1 MSATRNNDLTPK
13 QKRGLELV
21 LKTLMK
27 KYNFINGWEL
37 IRDWGK
43 WATTFY
49 FNLDVN
55 IYKLSEFYN
64 KPIDE
69 YNKIKIDNGEV
80 IETTSLFSIVR
91 TTNPG
96 EQDRDEELND
106 AYNEKKNMQNFLNQL
121 YENLP
126 DDMVVVW
133 SSETGRE
140 YKCNIDIEDFRLNNK

>member
-96 EQDRDEELND
+96 EQDRDD

-140 YKCNIDIEDFRLNNK
+140 YKCNIGIEDFRLNNK

>member
-96 EQDRDEELND
+96 EQDRDD